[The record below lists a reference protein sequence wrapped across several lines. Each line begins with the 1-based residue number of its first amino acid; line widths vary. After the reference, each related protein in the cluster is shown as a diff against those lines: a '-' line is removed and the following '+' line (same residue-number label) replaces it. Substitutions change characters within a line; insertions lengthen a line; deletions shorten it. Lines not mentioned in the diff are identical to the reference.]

1 MLVLPFL
8 IAVISAAADPASEP
22 ATYSRPAIPPFE
34 PASSFGRSRAQGDA
48 ETDHYRR
55 PLTAPVSVDAY
66 HRSYEYSPS
75 DSETSYEQGVAQAQ
89 MDAQALMGGL
99 DGAWQVMDAQ
109 GDVLSDLV
117 VSDAGTDGRLEAAW
131 SLSDARDVAT
141 TARRDGDAVVIEA
154 GTGARTTRL
163 RLTPTPEG
171 WVGALAGTGQTLSV
185 SLKPSNQS

>member
-8 IAVISAAADPASEP
+8 IAVISAAADPAADPE
-22 ATYSRPAIPPFE
+22 TYSRPAVAPFE
-34 PASSFGRSRAQGDA
+34 PASSFGRGRAQGDA

-55 PLTAPVSVDAY
+55 PLTTPVSVDAY

-75 DSETSYEQGVAQAQ
+75 DSETGYEQGVTQARL
-89 MDAQALMGGL
+89 DAQARMGGL

-117 VSDAGTDGRLEAAW
+117 VSDAGADGRLEAAW
-131 SLSDARDVAT
+131 SLSGVRDVAT
-141 TARRDGDAVVIEA
+141 TARRDGEAVVIEA

-163 RLTPTPEG
+163 RLTSTPQG
-171 WVGALAGTGQTLSV
+171 WSGALAGGGQSWPV
-185 SLKPSNQS
+185 SLKSSNPG

>member
-8 IAVISAAADPASEP
+8 IAVISAAADPAADPE
-22 ATYSRPAIPPFE
+22 TYSRPAVAPFE
-34 PASSFGRSRAQGDA
+34 PASGFGRDQAQGDA

-55 PLTAPVSVDAY
+55 PLTTPVSVDAY

-75 DSETSYEQGVAQAQ
+75 DSETSYEQGVAQARI
-89 MDAQALMGGL
+89 DAQARMGGL

-117 VSDAGTDGRLEAAW
+117 VSDAGTDSRLEAAW
-131 SLSDARDVAT
+131 SLSGPGDVAT
-141 TARRDGDAVVIEA
+141 TARRDGDAVLIEA

-163 RLTPTPEG
+163 RLTPTPQG
-171 WVGALAGTGQTLSV
+171 WAGALAGAGLSWPV
-185 SLKPSNQS
+185 SLRPSNPG